1 MMKYLFIVFCVL
13 IFASC
18 REDVIEPVE
27 TAKFGKLILNSNPA
41 GAEIIFDNFKT
52 GKITPDSLVNIQPGN
67 YTVKLNY
74 FGFEE
79 LRSISI
85 VPGQTRYISVTFYYE

>member
-1 MMKYLFIVFCVL
+1 MKYLFIVFCLLFMVT
-13 IFASC
+13 C
-18 REDVIEPVE
+18 REGIIEPQE
-27 TAKFGKLILNSNPA
+27 TVKFGKLILNSNPA
-41 GAEIIFDNFKT
+41 GAEIIFDNFRT

-79 LRSISI
+79 MRTISI
-85 VPGQTRYISVTFYYE
+85 VPGQTRYISVTFYYD